1 MPRRLPQDT
10 ADKVLAL
17 LNGAPGGLRLEAI
30 HAGLGDWISRRSLQ
44 RKLAELHEEGL
55 VRLGGEGRATTY
67 YAAGGRHAMAEVPFF
82 SMSSGVGS
90 VFALPMSPAGE
101 EILAYLSRPVLERAP
116 VSYRRE
122 FLENY
127 RPNETRYLS
136 PEICEH
142 LHRIGQTS
150 EGDRP
155 AGTYA
160 RKIVDRLL
168 IDLSWAS
175 SRLEGNTYSLLETEQ
190 LIARGQIAA
199 NKDQTETQMILNH
212 KAAIE
217 FLVDSADE
225 VGFNRYTILNLHALL
240 SDNLLPDPASCG
252 RLRDI
257 PVGIGRSTY
266 LPLAMPQLIDELF
279 QQVLDTAEAIQ
290 DPFEQAFFI
299 MVHLP
304 YLQPFEDVNKRV
316 SRLAAN
322 IPLIRQNLCPIS
334 FIDVPELVYINGTL
348 GVYELNRVELLR
360 DVFIWAYERA
370 CQRYVVIRQSLGEP
384 DPFRLR
390 YRQQLT
396 EAVQFVVRGLRSA
409 YQQGL
414 VEWMQGRI
422 PEDDQ
427 RQFFDTVDMEL
438 QQLHEGNLARHRL
451 RPSEL
456 RAWKAVVSSK
466 VQS

>member
-1 MPRRLPQDT
+1 MPRRLPEDT
-10 ADKVLAL
+10 TEKVLAL
-17 LNGAPGGLRLEAI
+17 LNGTPGGLRLEAI
-30 HAGLGDWISRRSLQ
+30 HEGLGDWISRRSLQ
-44 RKLAELHEEGL
+44 RKLAELHKRGR

-67 YAAGGRHAMAEVPFF
+67 YAAGGGQVVVEL
-82 SMSSGVGS
+82 SSEAAS
-90 VFALPMSPAGE
+90 VFALPLSPAGE
-101 EILAYLSRPVLERAP
+101 EILTYLSRPIIERTP

-122 FLENY
+122 LLEGY

-136 PEICEH
+136 PEVCEH

-160 RKIVDRLL
+160 RQIVDRLL

-217 FLVDSADE
+217 FLIDSADE

-240 SDNLLPDPASCG
+240 SDNLLPNPAACG

-279 QQVLDTAEAIQ
+279 QQVLDTAEAIR

-334 FIDVPELVYINGTL
+334 FIDVPELAYINGTL

-360 DVFIWAYERA
+360 DVFVWAYERA

-384 DPFRLR
+384 DPFRLKH
-390 YRQQLT
+390 RQQLT
-396 EAVQFVVRGLRSA
+396 EAVQSVVRGLQAHYR
-409 YQQGL
+409 QDL
-414 VEWMQGRI
+414 VGWISDRI
-422 PEDDQ
+422 PDEDR
-427 RQFFDTVDMEL
+427 RQFLDIVDMEL

-451 RPSEL
+451 RPSEFQ
-456 RAWKAVVSSK
+456 AWKAVASSPA
-466 VQS
+466 QG